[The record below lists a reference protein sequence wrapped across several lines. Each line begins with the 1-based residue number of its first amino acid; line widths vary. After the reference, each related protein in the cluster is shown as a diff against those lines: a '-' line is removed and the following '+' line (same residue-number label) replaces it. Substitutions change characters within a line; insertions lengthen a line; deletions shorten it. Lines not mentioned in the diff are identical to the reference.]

1 MLNLGSAV
9 SIQMKVS
16 RNSLSS
22 NFHHLSG
29 VYLEGAPSFRV
40 LRPVCMYVR
49 MLYSANITLNDS
61 FGSHPPLAIGD
72 GKPHETERAL
82 YCREWKRKEAIATVL
97 RKYGIRYS
105 TVHDW
110 RYLCRTLICNGCQVG
125 NEKNR
130 FFYKKR
136 V

>member
-1 MLNLGSAV
+1 VTHVRHGQGVDAAVTVSTYFGLSRMLNLGNAV

-40 LRPVCMYVR
+40 LRPVRMYVG

-61 FGSHPPLAIGD
+61 FGSHPPLTIGD

-82 YCREWKRKEAIATVL
+82 
-97 RKYGIRYS
+97 
-105 TVHDW
+105 
-110 RYLCRTLICNGCQVG
+110 
-125 NEKNR
+125 
-130 FFYKKR
+130 
-136 V
+136 